1 MGGAVSPVRPYPILL
16 RRVVGVGLLIYP
28 ILVVALWLWGP
39 LPFWGAV
46 YLAFLLELLPLLGLA
61 QVPLAD
67 DEGAFPRIPVYL
79 SSGAIILILGW
90 AGLIIGTEV
99 LGRAAMGLTRVGA
112 GPLVLWAIGATV
124 GVTAVQLGFLLGRV
138 RLGIGESPLLH
149 QLLPRTL
156 PEKVVF
162 AFLSLAAGMGE
173 EIPYRGFAIPLL
185 ASLTG
190 SEWTAALLSSLA
202 FGMLHGYQGWL
213 GVART
218 AAMGFLLSAS
228 FILSGSLWPA
238 ILAHALLDVV
248 SGLVLGETLLRKV

>member
-28 ILVVALWLWGP
+28 ILVLALWLWWP
-39 LPFWGAV
+39 LSFWGAV
-46 YLAFLLELLPLLGLA
+46 YLAFLMELLPLLGLA

-99 LGRAAMGLTRVGA
+99 LGR
-112 GPLVLWAIGATV
+112 
-124 GVTAVQLGFLLGRV
+124 V

-162 AFLSLAAGMGE
+162 AFLSLAAGVGE